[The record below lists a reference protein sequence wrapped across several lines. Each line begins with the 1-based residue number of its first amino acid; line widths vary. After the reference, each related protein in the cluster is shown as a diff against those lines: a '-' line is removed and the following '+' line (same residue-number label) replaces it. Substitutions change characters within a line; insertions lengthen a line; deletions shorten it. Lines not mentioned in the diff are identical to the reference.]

1 MSPNQVSEP
10 RTVRE
15 RFRQAGEWG
24 ARAGAHV
31 TSTRAG
37 RGRRTPG
44 RCAVGRGLPSS
55 LGPSERPGRGG
66 LAPQPRHYLRP
77 RPAAGEVRSAG
88 PGRGGAGRGGTEGP
102 RPPCF
107 HSADTGATSG
117 CEAAVLPA
125 RGSLVSRPGH
135 VRSDLVPATLGRN
148 LARRRL
154 QFHLETRG
162 HSPGWAEVRVNKVG
176 WGRGRG
182 AEPRLQERPP
192 AEMLGDPELS
202 LKGPV
207 KTAGAHPAP
216 WKPRD

>member
-44 RCAVGRGLPSS
+44 RCAVGRGLSSS
-55 LGPSERPGRGG
+55 LGPSERPGGGG

-88 PGRGGAGRGGTEGP
+88 PGRGGEGRDRGPSASLLPFGGHRCHFWLRSRRPSGAGVPGIPTWARPVRLSSGHFGAESCKTKTAISLRDAGTL
-102 RPPCF
+102 
-107 HSADTGATSG
+107 TW
-117 CEAAVLPA
+117 V
-125 RGSLVSRPGH
+125 
-135 VRSDLVPATLGRN
+135 
-148 LARRRL
+148 
-154 QFHLETRG
+154 
-162 HSPGWAEVRVNKVG
+162 
-176 WGRGRG
+176 GRG
-182 AEPRLQERPP
+182 ASEQGRLGPRAGRRAAASGETPG
-192 AEMLGDPELS
+192 GD
-202 LKGPV
+202 
-207 KTAGAHPAP
+207 A
-216 WKPRD
+216 R